1 MAKTTYSRDNI
12 DTLIDR
18 ILDIIGQKT
27 NSIKVA
33 EMTLDDMKTLI
44 QAVTALT
51 SVRKD
56 YKLEIDLL
64 TEAVKSKPTTE
75 LRELARVIEL
85 EGRVSSK

>member
-85 EGRVSSK
+85 EGRVLSK

>member
-1 MAKTTYSRDNI
+1 
-12 DTLIDR
+12 
-18 ILDIIGQKT
+18 
-27 NSIKVA
+27 
-33 EMTLDDMKTLI
+33 MTLDDMKTLI

-85 EGRVSSK
+85 EGRVLSK